1 MSFGLADK
9 TIQLINLVFS
19 EYEDI
24 EEVIIYGSRVKG
36 SFKNG
41 SDIDLTLKGKDLTLK
56 TMFSIEDKL
65 DDLLLPYTI
74 DISIFSQ
81 INNSELIDH
90 INRLGEVFYQK

>member
-81 INNSELIDH
+81 INNSELI
-90 INRLGEVFYQK
+90 IPK